1 MNRPPPGPGPL
12 PSSWRLCDARRDVSA
27 DGQAAAGEGIAF
39 ETPAGRWVLG
49 VAVLGSGI
57 AFLDGTV
64 VNVALPDIGRDL
76 DASTSSLQWVL
87 NGYLL
92 TLASFIL
99 LGGSLGDRHGRRR
112 VFVVGRRRVHGRLA
126 ALRDRAQRRDAGRGA
141 VGAGRRRRAA
151 HPRQPRD
158 DRGELPTRR
167 SRPGDRR
174 LVGPRRRRRRARA
187 VARRLAGR
195 GGFLAGDLP
204 DQPPARAARDPVRK
218 SPRPRDAGPDGQW
231 PARLPRRHARR
242 AGPCRHDLRADR
254 GARQGDERADRDR
267 RVRRPR
273 GAGRIP
279 AGGAAEPPTR

>member
-49 VAVLGSGI
+49 VAVLGSGM

-92 TLASFIL
+92 DARVADPARRVARRPLRPPA
-99 LGGSLGDRHGRRR
+99 GVRRR
-112 VFVVGRRRVHGRLA
+112 GRRVHGRLA

-151 HPRQPRD
+151 DARQPRD
-158 DRGELPTRR
+158 DRGELPARR

-174 LVGPRRRRRRARA
+174 LVGPRRRRGRARA
-187 VARRLAGR
+187 AARRLSGR
-195 GGFLAGDLP
+195 GGLVAGDLP
-204 DQPPARAARDPVRK
+204 DQPPARAVRDPGA
-218 SPRPRDAGPDGQW
+218 SPRPGDPGPDGQR
-231 PARLPRRHARR
+231 PARLPRRRARR
-242 AGPCRHDLRADR
+242 A
-254 GARQGDERADRDR
+254 
-267 RVRRPR
+267 RPR
-273 GAGRIP
+273 
-279 AGGAAEPPTR
+279 AARPTR